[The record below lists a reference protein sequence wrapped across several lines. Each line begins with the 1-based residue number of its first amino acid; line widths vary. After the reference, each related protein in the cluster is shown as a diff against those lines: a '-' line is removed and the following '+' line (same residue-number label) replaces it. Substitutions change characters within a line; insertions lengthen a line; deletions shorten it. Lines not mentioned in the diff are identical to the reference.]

1 MLKLIDISKSFGGLK
16 VLDKISLE
24 VKRERLGIIGPNGA
38 GKTTLF
44 NIISGFV
51 KPDSGD
57 IFFMGKSI
65 VGKKPRDL
73 ANLGIVRTFQIT
85 KVFENMTVE
94 ENLKVITD
102 DLSILKDFDL
112 ESRRKEL
119 AKNLSQGEMRRLS
132 LALALARNPR
142 LLLLDEPFS
151 GLSKK
156 EVEKILGIIKELG
169 GNGTAVAIVE
179 HRMGDLFNAVER
191 VIVLNEGKLIF
202 DGSPED
208 VLESRSVMEAY
219 FGKRYVKG

>member
-16 VLDKISLE
+16 VLEKISLE
-24 VKRERLGIIGPNGA
+24 VKKERLGIIGPNGA

-51 KPDSGD
+51 KPDSGE

-208 VLESRSVMEAY
+208 VLESRPVMEAY
-219 FGKRYVKG
+219 FGKKYVKG

>member
-24 VKRERLGIIGPNGA
+24 VKKERLGIIGPNGA

-51 KPDSGD
+51 KPDSGE

-112 ESRRKEL
+112 ESRRREL

-219 FGKRYVKG
+219 FGKKYVKG

>member
-16 VLDKISLE
+16 VLEKISLE
-24 VKRERLGIIGPNGA
+24 VKKERLGIIGPNGA

-51 KPDSGD
+51 KPDSGE

-156 EVEKILGIIKELG
+156 EAEKILGIIKELG

-208 VLESRSVMEAY
+208 VLESRPVMEAY
-219 FGKRYVKG
+219 FGKKYVKG